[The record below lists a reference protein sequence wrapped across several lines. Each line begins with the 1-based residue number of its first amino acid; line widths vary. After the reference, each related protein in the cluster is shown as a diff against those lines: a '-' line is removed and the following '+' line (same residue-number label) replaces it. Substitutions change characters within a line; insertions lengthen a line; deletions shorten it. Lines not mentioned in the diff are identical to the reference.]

1 MDNKNYAD
9 SASME
14 RDAVSSSSDNR
25 RRLPHQLRDDVST
38 DHEMPNLVQAPAADA
53 HAGKIKLLENYLV
66 TSIRKMFEGTLQPD
80 M

>member
-1 MDNKNYAD
+1 MENKNYAD
-9 SASME
+9 SASRE
-14 RDAVSSSSDNR
+14 TDAVSSSSDNR

-53 HAGKIKLLENYLV
+53 HAGKIKLIENHLV
-66 TSIRKMFEGTLQPD
+66 TSMQIILEGTLQPD